1 MSATPKTH
9 NKEILRLSKTLF
21 CLAIF
26 LELSIVTLGFGAGYL
41 SGNRSISIPTAL
53 LSILAV
59 GEMTALWSTEMLA
72 REMLREQRYLTKLLS
87 LLAVIIAMTFTFF
100 NLGHISMIVESHES
114 SPLEKFLIEKKDH
127 KNIITTN
134 LRHIDKEKSKIQ
146 SIKNLSDNQS
156 LILIDKELAQNKYD
170 QTLIESSI
178 KEIINKNYASE
189 IDGQNFLLNANNNK
203 LKELQTQLDQ
213 IEERYLDQ
221 LTELR
226 KDRFLE
232 IESSNW
238 RQKDK
243 TKQYYEN
250 LRLELDEKYKKIKQ
264 PKLNE
269 ILSLNQEVEKI
280 QELLASY
287 SSMSPASIKAI
298 KAQEDKLTKLT
309 DMKNVLEEKKVK
321 LHETKEDSIV
331 NIEKKISNLQDIVDS
346 NQLSL
351 EHKLREEAE
360 HKKSS
365 WLMKLAANYF
375 KKSTSEVSL
384 SEFKSFSYYFI
395 LASCIGLAF
404 LPKILVVLSV
414 LVKSPPKIH
423 IKQKTVNGV
432 VASINSFSRKVE
444 DLTISRRKLFKYV
457 KKIKNTAS
465 IKLRDMKKE
474 TDEKIFNIKSDADNA
489 IRNKQSEITLLKERL
504 RLVEEKRNNNSQILE
519 LKNQIKDI
527 KAQVDFERKRSNEAI
542 AKEYL
547 SKDVNAKSSTTIQNS
562 WKLEKSCLKVQRFKI
577 FNDFLRRAF
586 NLIIV
591 LTAIFTIS
599 ILVTDFINY

>member
-53 LSILAV
+53 LSILAA
-59 GEMTALWSTEMLA
+59 GELTALWSTEMLA
-72 REMLREQRYLTKLLS
+72 REMLREKRYLTKLLS

-100 NLGHISMIVESHES
+100 NLGHISMIVESYES
-114 SPLEKFLIEKKDH
+114 SPLEKFLIEKKDY

-134 LRHIDKEKSKIQ
+134 LRDIDKEKSKIQ

-269 ILSLNQEVEKI
+269 VLSLNQEVEKI

-298 KAQEDKLTKLT
+298 KTQEDKLKKLT

-321 LHETKEDSIV
+321 FHETKEDSIV

-414 LVKSPPKIH
+414 LVKSPPKSH

-504 RLVEEKRNNNSQILE
+504 RLVEEKRNNNLQILE

-547 SKDVNAKSSTTIQNS
+547 SKDVNPKSSTTIQNS